1 MPTEDSSTSSQL
13 TNALTNLCTSYP
25 TFLSLHSTTT
35 NLTATLSSFSGTLTT
50 LLDDIPAL
58 ESAARSFSS
67 DISSIQSSRRR
78 AALVLEHSSKLQDIL
93 ELPVLADARAFS
105 ASTGRTKDVHAEA
118 DSSIRA
124 LFAQLLATLRAQGKL
139 PTLFRAVSFL
149 RRMRVLPERALA
161 LAFLTGRLEALN
173 TALTNAEGERRG
185 LDAPDAWARYM
196 KKYIDTWREGV
207 HDLVTQYAAIFLERP
222 PADLSREDL
231 DVLRTLLPACASQ
244 LLSRLLDALRTALP
258 RLSDA
263 PTLTALL
270 TQLTYCSTSFARL
283 GLDFRT
289 LLPPLFEDAVLVRV
303 SGEFSKAAV
312 EFGKTPRTNWA
323 GVGAPRRDSRAAAGT
338 TAGVLQIPP
347 QALVAYPPVAVFANA
362 LLAALNGLRL
372 LAPVALLKDLVR
384 ALDGALAQAC
394 RVLLDAPRE
403 EAHEA
408 ATAFVRL
415 LVPFVRRGLI
425 EGFHQ
430 SNVKVHP
437 RIKREHAEP
446 NVTTATVTYP
456 IACRL
461 DYSRITSVS
470 ASVPLQ
476 TLCHP
481 LRAASPII
489 YTRLRSAA
497 TPSAFAPVSLKPPNP
512 VTPAPRDAPP
522 FDIAG
527 EERLLQDI
535 VDKALELVEARLSS
549 RLAITTALLRE
560 ECKRAAGV
568 IKFGIM
574 NVLARRE

>member
-1 MPTEDSSTSSQL
+1 MTEIYTQQDGDFALTSLRDVLSGRPELSSSKATSYLEEVITLPLDSILAEPAILSSTSSQL
-13 TNALTNLCTSYP
+13 TNALTNLCTSSYP

-35 NLTATLSSFSGTLTT
+35 NLTATLSSFSGTLAT

-93 ELPVLADARAFS
+93 ELPVLADACVRAGHFQE
-105 ASTGRTKDVHAEA
+105 ALDLAAHAARLAARFPHVQAVQDVHAEA

-231 DVLRTLLPACASQ
+231 EVLRTLLPACASQ
-244 LLSRLLDALRTALP
+244 LLSRLLDTLRAALP

-338 TAGVLQIPP
+338 TAGVLQMPP
-347 QALVAYPPVAVFANA
+347 QALVAYPPIAVFANA

-372 LAPVALLKDLVR
+372 LAPVALLKDLVM

-425 EGFHQ
+425 EGVYGSSEGGVMPSEELQ
-430 SNVKVHP
+430 GVMEEVNVWISMGNGK
-437 RIKREHAEP
+437 
-446 NVTTATVTYP
+446 
-456 IACRL
+456 
-461 DYSRITSVS
+461 
-470 ASVPLQ
+470 
-476 TLCHP
+476 
-481 LRAASPII
+481 
-489 YTRLRSAA
+489 
-497 TPSAFAPVSLKPPNP
+497 
-512 VTPAPRDAPP
+512 
-522 FDIAG
+522 
-527 EERLLQDI
+527 
-535 VDKALELVEARLSS
+535 
-549 RLAITTALLRE
+549 
-560 ECKRAAGV
+560 
-568 IKFGIM
+568 
-574 NVLARRE
+574 